1 MNESMTGPAP
11 SSGRKRWL
19 LIALGLSVVLNL
31 IIGGYVVGR
40 ILYGPPSFGG
50 PHFGLHKMTR
60 DLSEEGRDLARDVMR
75 EHFRPLKGEL
85 SETRQTRRDIEEL
98 LSAETVDMVA
108 LESALDRLD
117 TQNRVIHETI
127 RAAIVDLIQRL
138 PPEERRKLHFAK
150 DRKGH

>member
-1 MNESMTGPAP
+1 MNESRTGPAP
-11 SSGRKRWL
+11 SPARKRWL

-40 ILYGPPSFGG
+40 VLHGPSSFGG
-50 PHFGLHKMTR
+50 PHYGLHKMTR
-60 DLSEEGRDLARDVMR
+60 DLSEDGRDLARDVMR
-75 EHFRPLKGEL
+75 EHFHPLKSEIR
-85 SETRQTRRDIEEL
+85 ETRQTRRDIEEL

-117 TQNRVIHETI
+117 AQNRVIHKTI

-150 DRKGH
+150 DRKGR